1 MTPQQQMDFFDEQGY
16 LIIETLLTPASLER
30 CNAEIDR
37 LHEFAAELEAKGDR
51 TTMSFQREP
60 YLDGED
66 AKGPPILRKI
76 ESAGDHSQTFRD
88 LATHP
93 QLIEVLANLLGPDL
107 LLYRNTLMLKPAH
120 HGSVHALHQDTA
132 YWPMEPANLI
142 TVSIALND
150 ATPENGCFKV
160 IPGSH
165 RWPQR
170 QWGAI
175 ARKQGESLTDQDDLD
190 TSGQIDVPLN
200 AGSALLFHSAIIHG
214 SDANRSPRSRHTA
227 LYAYFTPD
235 VVYKPG
241 DHDPRERTFRVVAG
255 HGGIKTQTFVAETA
269 GKST

>member
-1 MTPQQQMDFFDEQGY
+1 MISQQQLDIFDEQGY
-16 LIIETLLTPASLER
+16 LIIEGLLTPAELER
-30 CNAEIDR
+30 CNVEVER

-60 YLDGED
+60 YLDDEI
-66 AKGPPILRKI
+66 AKGLPVLRKI
-76 ESAGDHSQTFRD
+76 ESAGDHSRTFGD
-88 LATHP
+88 LAAHP
-93 QLIEVLANLLGPDL
+93 QLIEVLSNLLGPDL
-107 LLYRNTLMLKPAH
+107 LLFRNTLMLKPAH

-170 QWGAI
+170 QWGMI
-175 ARKQGESLTDQDDLD
+175 ARKQGAALTDQDGLD
-190 TSGQIDVPLN
+190 TSGQIDVPLK
-200 AGSALLFHSAIIHG
+200 AGSALLFHSSIIHG
-214 SDANRSPRSRHTA
+214 SGANRSPRPRHTA

-241 DHDPRERTFRVVAG
+241 DQFPHEQTFRVVAG
-255 HGGIKTQTFVAETA
+255 HGGRKTQTFVAETDA
-269 GKST
+269 ESK

>member
-1 MTPQQQMDFFDEQGY
+1 MSPQQQMDVFDEQGY
-16 LIIETLLTPASLER
+16 LIIEGLLTPAMLER
-30 CNAEIDR
+30 CNAEIAR
-37 LHEFAAELEAKGDR
+37 LHEFAAELEARGDR

-66 AKGPPILRKI
+66 ANGPPTLRKI
-76 ESAGDHSQTFRD
+76 EGASDHSKTFYD
-88 LATHP
+88 LAAYP
-93 QLIEVLANLLGPDL
+93 PLLEVLANLLGPDL
-107 LLYRNTLMLKPAH
+107 LLFRDTLMLKPAH

-132 YWPMEPANLI
+132 YWPMEPARLV

-175 ARKQGESLTDQDDLD
+175 ARKQGEALTDQDDLD
-190 TSGQIDVPLN
+190 TSGQIDVPLT
-200 AGSALLFHSAIIHG
+200 AGSALLFHSSIIHG
-214 SDANRSPRSRHTA
+214 SDANRSPRPRHTA
-227 LYAYFTPD
+227 LYAYFTPG
-235 VVYKPG
+235 VTYKPG

-255 HGGIKTQTFVAETA
+255 HGGRATQTFVAETA
-269 GKST
+269 SGSA